1 MNNNKSVFIILI
13 LFTVSIYP
21 QANMNLALKKGGW
34 TGGLAGWIG
43 WENFKTTEKI
53 NDVDYNSKIDGYN
66 FIISSRNGSFVETNG
81 VFGFD
86 FQWRQRDRTTKPDP
100 NPSNYSESLNEKEW
114 FVGLWARYYLPLEG
128 ELALFFEGSA
138 GYAVYSETLEIITS
152 ESILPENYDASAD
165 GFAYNAGV
173 GLSLF
178 VSPNAAFEITG
189 RWEGGSL
196 SGSKDFTSSG
206 SNELNVDLGN
216 IFILFG
222 FQVYLR

>member
-1 MNNNKSVFIILI
+1 ME
-13 LFTVSIYP
+13 
-21 QANMNLALKKGGW
+21 QALRKGGW

-43 WENFKTTEKI
+43 WENFKTSNKI
-53 NDVDYNSKIDGYN
+53 NDVNYDSKIDGYN
-66 FIISSRNGSFVETNG
+66 FIISSRNGSFVENYG

-100 NPSNYSESLNEKEW
+100 NPNNSSESLNEKEW
-114 FVGLWARYYLPLEG
+114 FLGLWARYYLPLEG

-138 GYAVYSETLEIITS
+138 GYAVYSEEYEIISTQ
-152 ESILPENYDASAD
+152 EIVPPNYNASAD

-178 VSPNAAFEITG
+178 ISQNAAFELTG
-189 RWEGGSL
+189 RYEGGSL
-196 SGSKDFTSSG
+196 NGSRDFQYYS

-216 IFILFG
+216 VFILFG

>member
-1 MNNNKSVFIILI
+1 MNYKYFFVVLI
-13 LFTVSIYP
+13 LVSVSIYP
-21 QANMNLALKKGGW
+21 QANMEQALRKGGW
-34 TGGLAGWIG
+34 TGGLAGWVG
-43 WENFKTTEKI
+43 WENFKVSEKV
-53 NDVDYNSKIDGYN
+53 NETNQDSKIDGYN
-66 FIISSRNGSFVETNG
+66 FIISSRNGSLVENNG

-100 NPSNYSESLNEKEW
+100 NPNNSSESLNEKEW
-114 FVGLWARYYLPLEG
+114 FLGLWARYYLPLEG

-138 GYAVYSETLEIITS
+138 GYAVYSEEYEIISTQ
-152 ESILPENYDASAD
+152 EIVPPNYNASAD

-178 VSPNAAFEITG
+178 VSQNAAFELTG
-189 RWEGGSL
+189 RYEGGSL
-196 SGSKDFTSSG
+196 NGSRDFQYYG

>member
-1 MNNNKSVFIILI
+1 MFIKHFLLIFILI
-13 LFTVSIYP
+13 SLSVYP
-21 QANMNLALKKGGW
+21 QQNREKALTKGGW

-43 WENFKTTEKI
+43 WENFNISE
-53 NDVDYNSKIDGYN
+53 NVGDVNSNSKVDGYN
-66 FIISSRNGSFVETNG
+66 FIFSSRNGSLVEKNG

-100 NPSNYSESLNEKEW
+100 NPDNSSESLNEKVW
-114 FVGLWARYYLPLEG
+114 FVGLWARYYIPLAG
-128 ELALFFEGSA
+128 ELAMFFEGSG
-138 GYAVYSETLEIITS
+138 GYAVFSQDF
-152 ESILPENYDASAD
+152 ENYNYANIDSSNYNAFAN

-173 GLSLF
+173 GITLF
-178 VSPNAAFEITG
+178 VSPNAAFEFTS

-196 SGSKDFTSSG
+196 SGNRDYQYYDTTD
-206 SNELNVDLGN
+206 LNVKLGN

>member
-1 MNNNKSVFIILI
+1 MITKYLLLIIIAISVS
-13 LFTVSIYP
+13 VYP
-21 QANMNLALKKGGW
+21 QQNHEKALSKGGW

-43 WENFKTTEKI
+43 WENFKISEKVG
-53 NDVDYNSKIDGYN
+53 DVNSNSKVDGYN
-66 FIISSRNGSFVETNG
+66 FIFSSRNGSLVENNG

-100 NPSNYSESLNEKEW
+100 NPNNGSESINEKEW
-114 FVGLWARYYLPLEG
+114 FLGLWARYYIPLEG
-128 ELALFFEGSA
+128 ELAMFIEGSG
-138 GYAVYSETLEIITS
+138 GYAVYSQDY
-152 ESILPENYDASAD
+152 ENINSNNIDSSNYKASAN

-173 GLSLF
+173 GFTLF

-196 SGSKDFTSSG
+196 NGDREYQYDGT
-206 SNELNVDLGN
+206 NELNVKLSN
-216 IFILFG
+216 IYILFG